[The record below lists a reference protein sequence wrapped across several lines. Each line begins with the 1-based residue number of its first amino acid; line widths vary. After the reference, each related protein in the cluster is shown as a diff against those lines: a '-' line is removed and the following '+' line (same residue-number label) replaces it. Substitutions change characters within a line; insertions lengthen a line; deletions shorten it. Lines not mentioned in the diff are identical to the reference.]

1 MNASV
6 FLKPKLGRVSRHLAV
21 VELIVRTVPKY
32 NFYPELDGAVQTSDG
47 EIVSIEDT
55 EYQDRLQGRLVNKS
69 RGKLSSIKYDLSY
82 YDADGTFLGLDKSRF
97 LEEDE
102 LDVDD
107 HLPIDFAVRI
117 PDDTSDCVFNVRA
130 KVPGKI
136 GRFFWG

>member
-1 MNASV
+1 MNAST
-6 FLKPKLGRVSRHLAV
+6 FLKPKLGRVSKHLTV

-47 EIVSIEDT
+47 EIVSVDHT
-55 EYQDRLQGRLVNKS
+55 EYQDRLQGRLINSS
-69 RGKLSSIKYDLSY
+69 RGKLNSIKYDLSY
-82 YDADGTFLGLDKSRF
+82 YDAEGTFLGLDKSRF

-117 PDDTSDCVFNVRA
+117 PDDTFECVFNARA
-130 KVPGKI
+130 KVPGRI
-136 GRFFWG
+136 ARFFWG